1 MTGIVLTGRGGEW
14 MADVDEI
21 IKSLEVCA
29 KQIGKCSD
37 CKYKSADKPMLICRE
52 MATDILDSMKKQ
64 KEEIAQ
70 LKVAF
75 LTLPNWNP
83 VVVRCKDCK
92 YGVPLTDS
100 SYIQCS
106 MAFHTSERH
115 GNDWF
120 CADGVRKDREDT

>member
-1 MTGIVLTGRGGEW
+1 

-92 YGVPLTDS
+92 
-100 SYIQCS
+100 
-106 MAFHTSERH
+106 H
-115 GNDWF
+115 GSLYCTEDVCGATLIECNHPDLCETVSIHKWDWF
-120 CADGVRKDREDT
+120 CADGEKRQ

>member
-1 MTGIVLTGRGGEW
+1 
-14 MADVDEI
+14 MADVDAI

-92 YGVPLTDS
+92 YGWNINP
-100 SYIQCS
+100 
-106 MAFHTSERH
+106 SEEEKFYVCQNPTMVNMRYSH
-115 GNDWF
+115 QGNWF
-120 CADGVRKDREDT
+120 CADGEKEESEE